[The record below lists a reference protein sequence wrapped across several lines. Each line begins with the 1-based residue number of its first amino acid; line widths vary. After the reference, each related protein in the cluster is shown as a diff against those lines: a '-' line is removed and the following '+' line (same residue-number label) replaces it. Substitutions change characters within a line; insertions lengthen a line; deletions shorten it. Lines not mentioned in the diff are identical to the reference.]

1 MKPNIIKPASHDEWL
16 KAREDG
22 IGASEVSA
30 ILGLSPWETPF
41 SLYLRK
47 TKQVPPLEENLAM
60 RLGHLLE
67 PVVVSLWEEE
77 TGGRAV
83 KASAKDI
90 IYQDA
95 EKPWRK
101 CTPDRIAYSV
111 SPWSGKKEKML
122 LEIKTSSMEFDPD
135 DLPVYYVAQCEY
147 QMLITGIHK
156 CELCWL
162 TNGRYFG
169 HAPVEWDETFANFI
183 GEQVDAFW
191 NDCVLGGKEP
201 ELISVADFVMKG
213 SDPGTT
219 IEADDE
225 AVANLLSLVSLNTQK
240 AALETDADA
249 LKDSLKLYMGEA
261 ESLIYEG
268 KTLATW
274 KSGARGRTFLL
285 KNKNIDEINES
296 KEEDENE

>member
-1 MKPNIIKPASHDEWL
+1 MKPTIIKPASRDEWL

-22 IGASEVSA
+22 IGASEVAA

-47 TKQVPPLEENLAM
+47 TKQVPPLEENVAM

-67 PVVVSLWEEE
+67 PVVVTLWEEE
-77 TGGRAV
+77 TSGRAV

-95 EKPWRK
+95 RKPWRK
-101 CTPDRIAYSV
+101 CTPDRIAYMKN
-111 SPWSGKKEKML
+111 PETGKREKML
-122 LEIKTSSMEFDPD
+122 LEIKPSSMEFDPD
-135 DLPVYYVAQCEY
+135 DLPVYYVAQCQY
-147 QMLITGIHK
+147 QMLITGMHK

-183 GEQVDAFW
+183 GEQVDTFW
-191 NDCVLGGKEP
+191 NESVLGGKEP
-201 ELISVADFVMKG
+201 ELISVSDFVMKG

-225 AVANLLSLVSLNTQK
+225 AVANLLSLVKTNAEKS
-240 AALETDADA
+240 AVETDAEA

-274 KSGARGRTFLL
+274 KSGSRGRTFLL
-285 KNKNIDEINES
+285 KNKNIDELNQSNEQ
-296 KEEDENE
+296 DADQ